1 VVDSLKFLKIHPK
14 AKLPTRGSMHA
25 AGLDLHTVEDIIIQA
40 GEYLSARTG
49 LCVEVPPGFYGRVAR
64 VLAWL

>member
-1 VVDSLKFLKIHPK
+1 
-14 AKLPTRGSMHA
+14 MHA